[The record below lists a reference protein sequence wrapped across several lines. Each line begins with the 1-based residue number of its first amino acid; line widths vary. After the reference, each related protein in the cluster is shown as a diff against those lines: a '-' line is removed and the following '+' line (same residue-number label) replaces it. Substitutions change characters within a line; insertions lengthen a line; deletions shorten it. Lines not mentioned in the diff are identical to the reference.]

1 MTDHEDNAMNL
12 QIRDKRAH
20 ELARRLAERD
30 KTTMTEAVISALE
43 NELERKAEEPSFQ
56 ERVAVIVDKLHR
68 LSPGGGRQMTKDE
81 IDEMW
86 GHE

>member
-1 MTDHEDNAMNL
+1 MTDRENDAMNL

-20 ELARRLAERD
+20 ELARRLAQKR
-30 KTTMTEAVISALE
+30 KTSMTDAVITALE
-43 NELERKAEEPSFQ
+43 NELRREAAQPSLAEKF
-56 ERVAVIVDKLHR
+56 DKLAQK
-68 LSPGGGRQMTKDE
+68 LKDMSPGGGRHMTKDE

>member
-1 MTDHEDNAMNL
+1 MNL

-20 ELARRLAERD
+20 ELARRLAARRN
-30 KTTMTEAVISALE
+30 TSMTEAVITALE
-43 NELERKAEEPSFQ
+43 NELGRDASEPRLR
-56 ERVAVIVDKLHR
+56 ERVARIVDDLHR
-68 LSPGGGRQMTKDE
+68 RSPGGGRVMTKDE

>member
-1 MTDHEDNAMNL
+1 MTVHEDNAMNL

-43 NELERKAEEPSFQ
+43 NELERREGVPLASQFEELAQ
-56 ERVAVIVDKLHR
+56 R
-68 LSPGGGRQMTKDE
+68 LREMSPGPGRVMTKDE
-81 IDEMW
+81 IDQMW
-86 GHE
+86 GHD

>member
-1 MTDHEDNAMNL
+1 MNL

-20 ELARRLAERD
+20 ELASELAGRR
-30 KTTMTEAVISALE
+30 KTSMTEAVITALE
-43 NELERKAEEPSFQ
+43 NELRRADNEPSLQ
-56 ERVAVIVDKLHR
+56 ERVARLVDDLHR
-68 LSPGGGRQMTKDE
+68 RAPGGGREMTKDE

>member
-1 MTDHEDNAMNL
+1 MNL

-20 ELARRLAERD
+20 ELASELADRR
-30 KTTMTEAVISALE
+30 KTSMTEAVITALE
-43 NELERKAEEPSFQ
+43 NELRREDNKPSLQ
-56 ERVAVIVDKLHR
+56 ERVARLVDDLHR
-68 LSPGGGRQMTKDE
+68 RSPGGGREMTKDE

>member
-1 MTDHEDNAMNL
+1 MNL

-20 ELARRLAERD
+20 ELARRLAQRD

-43 NELERKAEEPSFQ
+43 NELGRKAEEPSFQ
-56 ERVAVIVDKLHR
+56 EQVALIVDELHR
-68 LSPGGGRQMTKDE
+68 LSPGRGRDMTKDE